1 MGVSS
6 NVVFVLPA
14 VAVLVGLGLWVL
26 RGKRGNEARR
36 LRQQYFRTV
45 HQPQAQAEQSLAR
58 HMARL
63 QERFP
68 GRAEAWYLQHVLA
81 ELRRDRR

>member
-14 VAVLVGLGLWVL
+14 VAVLVGLGLWAL
-26 RGKRGNEARR
+26 RGKRGNEASR
-36 LRQQYFRTV
+36 LRQRYFQSV
-45 HQPQAQAEQSLAR
+45 HQPRAQAEQSLAR
-58 HMARL
+58 HMTRL
-63 QERFP
+63 QQRFP
-68 GRAEAWYLQHVLA
+68 DRSETWYLRHVLS